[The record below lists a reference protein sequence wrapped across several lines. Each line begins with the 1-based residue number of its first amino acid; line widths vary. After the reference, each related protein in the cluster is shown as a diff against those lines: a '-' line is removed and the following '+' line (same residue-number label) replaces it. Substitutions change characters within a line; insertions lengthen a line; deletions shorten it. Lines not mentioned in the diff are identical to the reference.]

1 MRCEEV
7 QSLHGPY
14 LDSELGARASL
25 EIEQHLKSCPDC
37 ARLFAEEQKQ
47 EAGLKAGLARGSRT
61 PALWE
66 RIERAVVA
74 AEPAAPRS
82 RPPGRVSE
90 PSEWQALL
98 RGLGEQ
104 LRAGLRR
111 SPRAWAG
118 LALVWGVILALHL
131 AGREPEGRLVTG
143 QGVPS
148 VSEIR
153 FAWKQKQL
161 LMADL
166 AFALEPAPA
175 GKSSPAPPS
184 PHSDRQKGNLNT

>member
-14 LDSELGARASL
+14 LDSELEARTTI

-37 ARLFAEEQKQ
+37 ARLFAEEQKL
-47 EAGLKAGLARGSRT
+47 EARLKAGLTQGSRS

-74 AEPAAPRS
+74 AEPAAARS
-82 RPPGRVSE
+82 GRPGRVSE
-90 PSEWQALL
+90 PGAWQALL
-98 RGLGEQ
+98 SALGEQ
-104 LRAGLRR
+104 LQAGLRR
-111 SPRAWAG
+111 SPGAWAG
-118 LALVWGVILALHL
+118 LALVWGLILVLDLTA
-131 AGREPEGRLVTG
+131 REPNSRLVTG
-143 QGVPS
+143 QGIPS
-148 VSEIR
+148 VSEMR

-175 GKSSPAPPS
+175 GKSSPARPS
-184 PHSDRQKGNLNT
+184 PHSDRQKENLNT